1 MTLAFLPSP
10 DQGVWYL
17 GPFPVRGYALCI
29 ILGVIAAVW
38 LGERRWVARGGQ
50 PGTVGDI
57 AVWAVPFGLVGGR
70 LYHVLTD
77 PQLYFA
83 EGKDPVAALYVWRG
97 GLGIWGAVALGA
109 LGAYIGCRRRG
120 VKFRAF
126 ADAVA
131 PGIVLAQAIGRWGNW
146 FNQEL
151 FGKPTTL
158 PWGLEIDPAHRGD
171 LQQYETFHPTFL
183 YESLWD
189 LGVAGLVIWADRR
202 FRLGYGRA
210 FAAYVMAYTAGRV
223 WIEYL
228 RVDPVNDIFG
238 VRLNVWT
245 SIIVFLAAAAY
256 FVVTTRRHPGRETDV
271 QPEPAADGPADAVLA
286 DEHSEPADADASPDD
301 AGQAAPDDESPDA
314 AAPHRS
320 KPLRT

>member
-271 QPEPAADGPADAVLA
+271 QPEPAADGPADAVLSA
-286 DEHSEPADADASPDD
+286 EHSEPADADASPDD
-301 AGQAAPDDESPDA
+301 ADQAAPDDESPDA

>member
-210 FAAYVMAYTAGRV
+210 FAVYVMAYTAGRV

-271 QPEPAADGPADAVLA
+271 QPEPATDGPADAVPS

-301 AGQAAPDDESPDA
+301 ADQAAPDGEALDA